1 MRQPVK
7 ISVIIPA
14 YNASRY
20 LRDALESV
28 FAQSETDWELIAV
41 NDGSTDSTGEILD
54 ECSRKDVRIRI
65 INNPEPSGT
74 PFRAR
79 LSAFEAARG
88 DYVVALDAD
97 DRIDKDYLH
106 ELLELSKSTDA
117 DITCGMM
124 VDYDSPEK
132 LHTPCYSGYVGEC
145 IEGRDCVALTL
156 DGWKI
161 GMNGALIKRSLMLE
175 TLRDFPYH
183 GNGVYSDEML
193 SRLLLLKAR
202 KVTFGKSR
210 YHYRRNEDSVTHK
223 ISPAK
228 FANLNNNISLI
239 ELMERE
245 YGDNSEE
252 YILAHRQN
260 FHGVFDAMRALTVNK
275 LEQSDRKRVLQ
286 MIKAARNRVNYR
298 TLKGRVSGKYK
309 MLMRLPVCMSRPL
322 LSFID
327 RFLAKR

>member
-1 MRQPVK
+1 MTQSIK

-28 FAQSETDWELIAV
+28 LAQTETDWELIAV
-41 NDGSTDSTGEILD
+41 NDGSTDSTGEILNAY
-54 ECSRKDVRIRI
+54 SRIEGKIRVI
-65 INNPEPSGT
+65 HNPVASGT

-79 LSAFEAARG
+79 LSAFETARG
-88 DYVVALDAD
+88 DYIVALDAD
-97 DRIDKDYLH
+97 DRIDKNYLK
-106 ELLELSKSTDA
+106 ELLELSKSADA

-132 LHTPCYSGYVGEC
+132 YHTPWQSEHIGEVR
-145 IEGRDCVALTL
+145 EGRDCVALTL

-161 GMNGALIKRSLMLE
+161 GMNGALIKRSLMSE
-175 TLRDFPYH
+175 TLHDFSYH
-183 GNGVYSDEML
+183 DNGAYSDEML

-202 KVTFGKSR
+202 RVAFGKSR

-223 ISPAK
+223 ISTVK
-228 FANLNNNISLI
+228 FGNLINNISLI

-245 YGDNSEE
+245 YGDDSEE

-260 FHGVFDAMRALTVNK
+260 FHGVFDAMRVLNLNK
-275 LEQSDRKRVLQ
+275 LDHSGRKSVLQ
-286 MIKAARNRVNYR
+286 MIEAARIRVNYR
-298 TLKGRVSGKYK
+298 KLKGRVSGKYK
-309 MLMRLPVCMSRPL
+309 MLMRLPVHLSLPL
-322 LSFID
+322 LSFTD
-327 RFLAKR
+327 RFLSKR